1 MADGKITIETEVDS
15 RGVDKGLNDTRSK
28 VANIANELRRQGADS
43 SSSWKQAWQQV
54 SEGGIG
60 AAGNLSA
67 VFEGVYNKV
76 KSAALGVGEGILKIG
91 VASAQTGMQFESSMA
106 QVAATMGMTAD
117 EINNGSENFEKLS
130 NAAKEMGANTQF
142 SASQSADALN
152 YLALAGYDAD
162 KAIETLPTV
171 LNLATAG
178 NMDLAQ
184 ASDMVTDSMSALGIS
199 TDQAESFTDKLAK
212 TAQKSNTSVAQLG
225 EGLLTVGG
233 TAKNLAGGVTE
244 ANTCLGILAD
254 NGIKGAEGGTAL
266 RNVILSLSA
275 PTNQAAAKMKEL
287 GLNAFD
293 SNGNLRPLNETF
305 QDLNGILGNMTA
317 EKRTEV
323 LNTLFN
329 KVDLKSVNA
338 LLANSGQR
346 FDELSEAIANSDG
359 ACQDMAETMQ
369 NTLEYKLTSLKSG
382 LEGVGISIYEKMEEP
397 LKNAAGAGVDAL
409 TKINDSLNNGAL
421 GDSVTKLGE
430 SFAKLVEVLANGLVQ
445 HLPAI
450 INFLTFCLDHAEA
463 IAVGIGLIGGA
474 FKAWKIIT
482 DIQKA
487 VKFIKEMEIAT
498 KAMAVAQGILNA
510 VMAINPIVL
519 VVMAVIA
526 LIGALVLLYN
536 KSETFR
542 NFINGLWDSIKNF
555 CVWLGSVLGAFF
567 TETIPSWWDSVK
579 QSCADMWNSVC
590 QFFANGVDAIV
601 NFFVGVKDSIVSFF
615 TETIPSAIQSVITW
629 FEMLPERIGYI
640 IGYLIGCFINGC
652 MTIWDFVTV
661 TIPQII
667 ENICIWFSELPGR
680 VWNFLVETYNNVKQW
695 GIDTWNAAIEAGTN
709 FITAI
714 VEYFTQLP
722 GRVWDF
728 LVSCYNNIKQ
738 WATDTW
744 NAAKQAGS
752 NFINSVV
759 QFFSQLPGKVWNFL
773 SQCISRVAEWARNLA
788 NKATEAARN
797 MVNNVTNGIKSL
809 PSKIK
814 SIGGDI
820 VRGLWNGIS
829 GAAGWLYNKVA
840 GFARG
845 ILSGMKRAL
854 GIHSPSKL
862 FRDQVGKF
870 IAQGVGVG
878 FTEENKNTVKDM
890 DKSMKGTLDRLKTTV
905 SNNIQ
910 MPNFDVSKSYNMA
923 QNVNVAGILDNVK
936 NVIDNNIT
944 LEVEGREI
952 AYAVAPYQNIISDYS
967 KGR

>member
-1 MADGKITIETEVDS
+1 
-15 RGVDKGLNDTRSK
+15 
-28 VANIANELRRQGADS
+28 
-43 SSSWKQAWQQV
+43 
-54 SEGGIG
+54 
-60 AAGNLSA
+60 
-67 VFEGVYNKV
+67 
-76 KSAALGVGEGILKIG
+76 
-91 VASAQTGMQFESSMA
+91 
-106 QVAATMGMTAD
+106 
-117 EINNGSENFEKLS
+117 
-130 NAAKEMGANTQF
+130 
-142 SASQSADALN
+142 
-152 YLALAGYDAD
+152 
-162 KAIETLPTV
+162 
-171 LNLATAG
+171 
-178 NMDLAQ
+178 
-184 ASDMVTDSMSALGIS
+184 
-199 TDQAESFTDKLAK
+199 
-212 TAQKSNTSVAQLG
+212 
-225 EGLLTVGG
+225 
-233 TAKNLAGGVTE
+233 
-244 ANTCLGILAD
+244 
-254 NGIKGAEGGTAL
+254 
-266 RNVILSLSA
+266 
-275 PTNQAAAKMKEL
+275 MKEL

-346 FDELSEAIANSDG
+346 FNELSEAIANSDG

-773 SQCISRVAEWARNLA
+773 SQCISRVAEWSRNLA

-854 GIHSPSKL
+854 GIHSPSRL
-862 FRDQVGKF
+862 FRDEVGKF
-870 IAQGVGVG
+870 IAKGVGVG

-910 MPNFDVSKSYNMA
+910 MPNFYVSKSYNMA

-952 AYAVAPYQNIISDYS
+952 AYAVAPYQNIINDYS